1 MAYPTRL
8 KNLHNVVEWTLSR
21 FPETR
26 NDDAVL
32 TTRIWEQYCRD
43 FVMMLPDG
51 KFAVTLDNIKYL
63 PREDNVKR
71 IRAKLQNEKHLYL
84 PTDPQVRARRQISE
98 EDWRTYLGKNPEMR
112 TV

>member
-8 KNLHNVVEWTLSR
+8 KNLHNCVEYILKR
-21 FPETR
+21 FPESR

-32 TTRIWEQYCRD
+32 TTILWEQYCRD
-43 FVMMLPDG
+43 VLIPLATG
-51 KFAVTLDNIKYL
+51 GFAVALDNIKYL